1 MIVLRRREYWVSIL
15 IKKKKIGVQCLGKMK
30 NKEVEQEHIET
41 QERLNKMLSEHG
53 LMKEDYKIVAIG
65 YLSIDEEFEKGE
77 VSTSFLTKLHVLCNE
92 GLALGSAGCHV
103 CEFCEGDNKATSSS
117 EKELV
122 DKENKI
128 KYLFPKM
135 IFHYITEHKFKPSN
149 EFIEF
154 VMRS

>member
-1 MIVLRRREYWVSIL
+1 
-15 IKKKKIGVQCLGKMK
+15 MK
-30 NKEVEQEHIET
+30 NKEVEKEHIEM
-41 QERLNKMLSEHG
+41 QKRFNKMLSENERPT
-53 LMKEDYKIVAIG
+53 EDYKFVAIG

-77 VSTSFLTKLHVLCNE
+77 VSANFLTKLKVLWSE
-92 GLALGSAGCHV
+92 GLVLGSAGCHV
-103 CEFCEGDNKATSSS
+103 CEFCIDEGIFPREQSSS
-117 EKELV
+117 EKTLI

-128 KYLFPKM
+128 KYCFPWM

>member
-1 MIVLRRREYWVSIL
+1 
-15 IKKKKIGVQCLGKMK
+15 MK
-30 NKEVEQEHIET
+30 NKEVEQEY
-41 QERLNKMLSEHG
+41 NKSTESLKKYV
-53 LMKEDYKIVAIG
+53 KEDGFEIPESLEYKFVAVG

-77 VSTSFLTKLHVLCNE
+77 VSQNFLNKLKILWSE
-92 GLALGSAGCHV
+92 GLVLGSAGCHV

-117 EKELV
+117 EKMLI
-122 DKENKI
+122 DRENKI
-128 KYLFPKM
+128 KYIFPKM

>member
-1 MIVLRRREYWVSIL
+1 
-15 IKKKKIGVQCLGKMK
+15 MK
-30 NKEVEQEHIET
+30 NKEVEQEHIEM
-41 QERLNKMLSEHG
+41 QKEINEFLLKNGRPI
-53 LMKEDYKIVAIG
+53 EDYKFVAIG

-77 VSTSFLTKLHVLCNE
+77 VSTSFLTKLKVLWNE

-117 EKELV
+117 EKELT
-122 DKENKI
+122 DRENKI

>member
-1 MIVLRRREYWVSIL
+1 
-15 IKKKKIGVQCLGKMK
+15 MK
-30 NKEVEQEHIET
+30 NKEVEQEHIKY
-41 QERLNKMLSEHG
+41 QKKFNKELLEHG
-53 LMKEDYKIVAIG
+53 HPIDDFKFVAVG
-65 YLSIDEEFEKGE
+65 YLDILEPFEKGE
-77 VSTSFLTKLHVLCNE
+77 VSTNFLNKLHILCNE

-117 EKELV
+117 EKVLV
-122 DKENKI
+122 DRENKI
-128 KYLFPKM
+128 KYYFPKM

>member
-1 MIVLRRREYWVSIL
+1 MN
-15 IKKKKIGVQCLGKMK
+15 
-30 NKEVEQEHIET
+30 NKEVEQQHNKSIESI
-41 QERLNKMLSEHG
+41 KKYA
-53 LMKEDYKIVAIG
+53 KENGFEIPEILKYKCVAIG
-65 YLSIDEEFEKGE
+65 YLNINEEFEKGE
-77 VSTSFLTKLHVLCNE
+77 VSNNFLVKLRVLYNE
-92 GLALGSAGCHV
+92 GGVTGTLGFHE
-103 CEFCEGDNKATSSS
+103 CEFCIDEGNYKERGMSNT

-128 KYLFPKM
+128 RYKFPEM